1 MCSVSS
7 DLRPFLPRTTDHSP
21 PRQRL
26 LTRVCQGEWVWRPH
40 NGGPQ
45 QKDTTA
51 VHRQTQPHTLNE
63 NCPTKVIQCVRAGVG
78 EDSRF
83 RAALTIS
90 AAFFSA
96 ARSLSIWI
104 EVEKGTEAEAED
116 EITVVPQKQSHD
128 TNIIRSICRRQV
140 SKKCRVQRRCG

>member
-1 MCSVSS
+1 
-7 DLRPFLPRTTDHSP
+7 
-21 PRQRL
+21 
-26 LTRVCQGEWVWRPH
+26 
-40 NGGPQ
+40 
-45 QKDTTA
+45 
-51 VHRQTQPHTLNE
+51 
-63 NCPTKVIQCVRAGVG
+63 VRAGVG

-116 EITVVPQKQSHD
+116 EIRWSPKSE
-128 TNIIRSICRRQV
+128 S
-140 SKKCRVQRRCG
+140 